1 MLCWQSANCI
11 DDAATLLAQACIL
24 HSAFFSVFHIHII
37 RLLLLWGLC
46 FTCCLCFN
54 FILYYDSSS
63 RGLTPYVDT
72 CTFSLRFWSQPVV
85 SSLQLDSWLY
95 WYFVDLTVLK
105 WCFHVTLIV
114 ISIVVFLGFK
124 FWTLLLWHFIKLIK
138 IEHFRLANCDSV
150 ESLISFLKRFSD
162 MYRRHLIGEFWN
174 GPCIIVNWY
183 AAYIYVL
190 HTFLMSFYEYGV
202 FIKWNWCWIL
212 AGKFQ

>member
-1 MLCWQSANCI
+1 VLCWQSANCT

-72 CTFSLRFWSQPVV
+72 CTLSLRFWSQPVV

-95 WYFVDLTVLK
+95 WYFVDLTAEMVFACHFDSHFNS
-105 WCFHVTLIV
+105 CF
-114 ISIVVFLGFK
+114 SGFQILD
-124 FWTLLLWHFIKLIK
+124 FIALTFHQMDQNWTLSACKLWFCGKLNIISETVLWHVP
-138 IEHFRLANCDSV
+138 S
-150 ESLISFLKRFSD
+150 SFD
-162 MYRRHLIGEFWN
+162 W
-174 GPCIIVNWY
+174 
-183 AAYIYVL
+183 
-190 HTFLMSFYEYGV
+190 
-202 FIKWNWCWIL
+202 WIL
-212 AGKFQ
+212 EWSVHYCQLICCLHLCIAYFFDVVLWVWCLHKVELMLDFSW